1 MTQDRDNQSMTPLT
15 KTYSLLIYL
24 PNSPHWRHKTPNFY
38 GLFPSVQSFEK
49 SDMNVIHNSRFPRK
63 HLSARSSVLYPLS
76 LIFGHPQ
83 QKSFSISYFSACMC
97 LWPHKAGTVGCR
109 RSESMMCV

>member
-1 MTQDRDNQSMTPLT
+1 MTQDHDNQSMTPLT

-83 QKSFSISYFSACMC
+83 QKSFLFHTFQPACVYGLIKLA
-97 LWPHKAGTVGCR
+97 LWDAEGLNQ
-109 RSESMMCV
+109 